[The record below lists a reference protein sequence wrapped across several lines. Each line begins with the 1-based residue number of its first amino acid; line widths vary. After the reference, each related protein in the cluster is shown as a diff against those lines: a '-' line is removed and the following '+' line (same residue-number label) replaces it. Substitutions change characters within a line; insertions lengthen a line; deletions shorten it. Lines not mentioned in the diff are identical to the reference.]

1 MTFRPKP
8 LSLSL
13 FTILFVMLFLILLF
27 TLGNLTY
34 REFEQLDNKF
44 RIANEHSAAA
54 EIESAL
60 SEAISQTREK
70 TRQLAAWEE
79 VGQQLNNP
87 TFYSYWY
94 QYRAKNIEYVSAY
107 TLDVAIYD
115 LHGNMLA
122 PMDTSILPR
131 KIDTDGIGHYIQVNN
146 FEPLIVVI
154 IPVKESNSGKKLGYL
169 ATLSNLFPVLK
180 GFSHFNHIDRNSI
193 RVTID
198 EIDMISSQSLLEY
211 IDYRLTS
218 DPYAQAIKP
227 VVKQS
232 LLQLAGTALILT
244 LLIFPL
250 AAWLVNRPILQI
262 SQQIDQLQSS
272 PRTAV
277 KQQTVKPLFIKE
289 LDKIQTSLYAYHNR
303 LNQANSYLDQKT
315 QELDDIVQHDPLTG
329 VMNRRAFD
337 SYWREVTD
345 VFKHSA
351 DEICLILFDINH
363 FKALN
368 DTYGHHTGDQV
379 LIAVAQTLKHILHS
393 RDQLF
398 RLSGDEFATILMG
411 IPSRKAMQ
419 IAKQCHLA
427 VINYPFDKLGINEP
441 VRISIGVA
449 DIKAEKGENI
459 NALHWQADIAIHFAK
474 RPGYSSIIRFKP
486 ELAENARGLFSNRT
500 HTAVYEAVTR
510 GTGLVMHYQ
519 PIVDLENGKPQ
530 YYEALVRIVHDGQLI
545 MPSHIFPLVEAR
557 SLDLDLDFHVIEKA
571 ISDLREGRIPVNT
584 GVSINIS
591 APAIVEHELLQ
602 QLAAFKPFMAD
613 YKLLIEITETALIT
627 QLQTARKNLEILR
640 NMGFS
645 IALDDFGSG
654 YSSLR
659 YLGAM
664 PVDVVKFDIT
674 LTRLVDD
681 RADNLILN
689 HLAKMISE
697 SGHLLVA
704 EGIESAQ
711 IAEQLAKLG
720 FRYGQG
726 YYFGRPARAIEKTGS
741 SKDSINYSA

>member
-13 FTILFVMLFLILLF
+13 FTILFVVLFLILLF

-34 REFEQLDNKF
+34 REFEHLDNKF
-44 RIANEHSAAA
+44 RIANEHSAAV

-60 SEAISQTREK
+60 SEAISLSKEK

-94 QYRAKNIEYVSAY
+94 QYRAKNIEHVSAY

-115 LHGNMLA
+115 LHGNVLA
-122 PMDTSILPR
+122 PMDTSILPQ
-131 KIDTDGIGHYIQVNN
+131 KIDTDGIGHYIQVYN

-154 IPVKESNSGKKLGYL
+154 IPVMESLNGKKLGYL
-169 ATLSNLFPVLK
+169 ATLNNLFPILK
-180 GFSHFNHIDRNSI
+180 GFSHFNHIDQSSI

-198 EIDMISSQSLLEY
+198 EIDMISSRSLLEN

-218 DPYAQAIKP
+218 APYAQAIKP

-250 AAWLVNRPILQI
+250 AACLVNRPILQI

-337 SYWREVTD
+337 SYWRELTD

-368 DTYGHHTGDQV
+368 DTYGHHTGDEV
-379 LIAVAQTLKHILHS
+379 LIAVAQTLKQILHS

-427 VINYPFDKLGINEP
+427 
-441 VRISIGVA
+441 
-449 DIKAEKGENI
+449 
-459 NALHWQADIAIHFAK
+459 
-474 RPGYSSIIRFKP
+474 
-486 ELAENARGLFSNRT
+486 
-500 HTAVYEAVTR
+500 
-510 GTGLVMHYQ
+510 
-519 PIVDLENGKPQ
+519 
-530 YYEALVRIVHDGQLI
+530 
-545 MPSHIFPLVEAR
+545 
-557 SLDLDLDFHVIEKA
+557 
-571 ISDLREGRIPVNT
+571 
-584 GVSINIS
+584 
-591 APAIVEHELLQ
+591 
-602 QLAAFKPFMAD
+602 
-613 YKLLIEITETALIT
+613 
-627 QLQTARKNLEILR
+627 
-640 NMGFS
+640 
-645 IALDDFGSG
+645 
-654 YSSLR
+654 
-659 YLGAM
+659 
-664 PVDVVKFDIT
+664 
-674 LTRLVDD
+674 
-681 RADNLILN
+681 
-689 HLAKMISE
+689 
-697 SGHLLVA
+697 
-704 EGIESAQ
+704 
-711 IAEQLAKLG
+711 
-720 FRYGQG
+720 
-726 YYFGRPARAIEKTGS
+726 
-741 SKDSINYSA
+741 